1 MVKYFPGISALIER
15 EGLLK
20 AQGAMLSLFTCLR
33 LSHNA
38 VGHRRMLKK
47 LAQDCQ
53 CSADET
59 FYSPYL
65 SKTLG
70 IGRKQKT
77 LRGRARYNEDNDYN
91 EDDNHKIKKA
101 AVRVSYA
108 THTATPVG
116 PSASA
121 SWNSRDSLSHAER
134 LSPVPQKNI
143 FRTPKDYLSQGCI
156 LERSGRLQDGIENAK
171 GGANSAA
178 KFNTAGAFLQKILA
192 GKESFS

>member
-77 LRGRARYNEDNDYN
+77 LRGRARYNEIMIIT
-91 EDDNHKIKKA
+91 KMIIIKLRKPPC
-101 AVRVSYA
+101 VCL
-108 THTATPVG
+108 TP
-116 PSASA
+116 
-121 SWNSRDSLSHAER
+121 RTR
-134 LSPVPQKNI
+134 LPQ
-143 FRTPKDYLSQGCI
+143 
-156 LERSGRLQDGIENAK
+156 
-171 GGANSAA
+171 
-178 KFNTAGAFLQKILA
+178 
-192 GKESFS
+192 